1 MHKREE
7 RERKLEKIDRKR
19 KRKRTFAVARLCS
32 RNKSFSR
39 FSHWPS
45 YPVHLTALFASLLRH
60 TLHPNFHTAALPLLP
75 TLRSGAPASTRAAT
89 EPLSTPLCL
98 VIVHR
103 HIVTDAVTIVR
114 ASSLSSCRRRRHAT
128 TVYPYPHSTYRC
140 TDARPMSFCCHKCAF
155 SDSLVTSLFSFFT
168 FLPSLYFLYVY
179 IFSIVLFLRILTMYT
194 KMY

>member
-1 MHKREE
+1 M
-7 RERKLEKIDRKR
+7 
-19 KRKRTFAVARLCS
+19 ARLCS

-60 TLHPNFHTAALPLLP
+60 TSQLPHRRPSP
-75 TLRSGAPASTRAAT
+75 TPYPSQWRTASTRAAT

-103 HIVTDAVTIVR
+103 HTVTDAVTIVR
-114 ASSLSSCRRRRHAT
+114 ASSLSSCRRRRHAI

-140 TDARPMSFCCHKCAF
+140 TDASSFCCHKCAF

-179 IFSIVLFLRILTMYT
+179 IFSIVLFLQILTMYT